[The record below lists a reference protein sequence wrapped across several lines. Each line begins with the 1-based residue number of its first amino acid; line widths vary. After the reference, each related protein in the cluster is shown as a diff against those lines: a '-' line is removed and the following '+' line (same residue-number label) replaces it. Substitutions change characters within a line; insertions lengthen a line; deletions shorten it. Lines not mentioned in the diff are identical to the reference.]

1 MEVRVQKNFG
11 MKQAQEFTDISRVCA
26 CARVVMLGP
35 YSCLY
40 GEYSGTQLSQVNDG
54 VNMKLMILESGAKG
68 KTVKKYLGKGWIVEA
83 CFGHVQDLPRSGS
96 QGNKA
101 MWASDKGM
109 LPDPPWEWTERAER
123 VVNKLLAKA
132 RSKDVTEVYIATDP
146 DREGE
151 FIAWRL
157 MHIFSEFPF
166 VTRVTFNEITKE
178 AVEKALENHRDIDEG
193 LVDAAKVRRFM
204 DRLVGYRCSKFAK
217 SWNLRSMGRVQT
229 PTLGYIVDR
238 ENERNEHVPIP
249 YHTVHT
255 ISDGYTFKFR
265 FHESNDDEA
274 WRDDNGKFFSD
285 RTFDHVLAE
294 DAFKALGNSGS
305 FEVVSIKN
313 GKTNRKPSPPFTTD
327 TLLQSSSSSLGWSMS
342 KTSKI
347 ASDLYNKG
355 YITYIRTDS
364 TRTSTGARGVAR
376 AIILEN
382 YGEDYLGQGALGSD
396 AKKGTSNVQDAHEA
410 IRPTDPKLVEPK
422 DVDNDSAKLY
432 RLVRSRFLSSQMSD
446 SVRERR
452 EISGSVNNSG
462 LEVSGTASWRIHP
475 GWEIASSEFLP
486 VPRTHEPTFGLTVGS
501 VWKIDDLD
509 ENPKMTTDETKPPR
523 RYTESSI
530 VKKMKTAGIG
540 RPSTYVSTV
549 LKLSD
554 RKYITNDSG
563 SLSPTENGML
573 LWTEVAPIYNDQES
587 EIELFSSEFTAD
599 MEKQLDSVEEGI
611 VTGSDMWLRFSSS
624 FKEAH
629 EKAIEIKSRKPTPRQ
644 KYSIENQISSM
655 EESEKNNILNG
666 RSISEI
672 SGKEASEIIE
682 RLKEMAKEGK
692 IITKPSEKQISYLI
706 SLIEKSNMS
715 EEEALSLVGV
725 NDLDDLTGGRNG
737 SASDL
742 IGLMKENNN
751 SLPASEAQL
760 KLIIDM
766 SEKLGIPI
774 ADVLAMADLA
784 EISEVSKSDASKIIT
799 NLKSLRKKSRKK

>member
-1 MEVRVQKNFG
+1 MFIRVIFWALNI
-11 MKQAQEFTDISRVCA
+11 TTS
-26 CARVVMLGP
+26 
-35 YSCLY
+35 
-40 GEYSGTQLSQVNDG
+40 DG
-54 VNMKLMILESGAKG
+54 ANMKLMILESGAKG

-101 MWASDKGM
+101 MWASEKGS
-109 LPDPPWEWTERAER
+109 LPDPPWEWTDRAER
-123 VVNKLLAKA
+123 VVNKLLTKA
-132 RSKDVTEVYIATDP
+132 RGKDVTEVYIATDP

-166 VTRVTFNEITKE
+166 VTRITFNEITKE
-178 AVEKALENHRDIDEG
+178 AVENALENHRDIDHG

-238 ENERNEHVPIP
+238 ENERNAHVPIP

-255 ISDGYTFKFR
+255 VSDGYTFKFR
-265 FHESNDDEA
+265 FHDSNDEDA

-285 RTFDHVLAE
+285 RTFDPKIAE
-294 DAFKALGNSGS
+294 EAFKSLVNSRS
-305 FEVVSIKN
+305 FELVTIKK
-313 GKTNRKPSPPFTTD
+313 GKTERKPSPPFTTD

-364 TRTSTGARGVAR
+364 TRTSSGARDA
-376 AIILEN
+376 AKEIILEK
-382 YGEDYLGQGALGSD
+382 YGEDYLGPGALGSD
-396 AKKGTSNVQDAHEA
+396 TKKAATNVQDAHEA
-410 IRPTDPKLVEPK
+410 IRPTDPKLVEPS
-422 DVDNDSAKLY
+422 DVEIDYVRLY
-432 RLVRSRFLSSQMSD
+432 RLIRSRFLSSQMSV

-452 EISGSVNNSG
+452 ELSASVSASE
-462 LEVSGTASWRIHP
+462 LLISGTASWRIHA
-475 GWEIASSEFLP
+475 GWEAEYSEFLP
-486 VPRTHEPTFGLTVGS
+486 IPRTHEPSFGLTEGS
-501 VWKIDDLD
+501 VWKIDDM
-509 ENPKMTTDETKPPR
+509 EGNPKMTTDETKPPR

-573 LWTEVAPIYNDQES
+573 LWMEVAPIYNDQGS
-587 EIELFSSEFTAD
+587 ELELFSSEFTAD
-599 MEKQLDSVEEGI
+599 MERQLDSVEEGLAA
-611 VTGSDMWLRFSSS
+611 GSDMWLRFSSS

-629 EKAIEIKSRKPTPRQ
+629 ENAIEIKSRKPTPRQ
-644 KYSIENQISSM
+644 KYSIENQISGM
-655 EESEKNNILNG
+655 EESEKRDIMNG
-666 RSISEI
+666 RSVSDL
-672 SGKEASEIIE
+672 SGKEAGEIIE
-682 RLKEMAKEGK
+682 KLKEMSKEGK
-692 IITKPSEKQISYLI
+692 IVTKPSEKQLSYLI

-715 EEEALSLVGV
+715 EEEALSLVGIQ
-725 NDLDDLTGGRNG
+725 DLADLTGGRNG

-751 SLPASEAQL
+751 SLPASEAQV
-760 KLIIDM
+760 KLITDM

-774 ADVLAMADLA
+774 IDVLAMADLA
-784 EISEVSKSDASKIIT
+784 EINEVSKSDASKIIT

>member
-1 MEVRVQKNFG
+1 
-11 MKQAQEFTDISRVCA
+11 
-26 CARVVMLGP
+26 
-35 YSCLY
+35 
-40 GEYSGTQLSQVNDG
+40 
-54 VNMKLMILESGAKG
+54 MKLMILESGAKG

-83 CFGHVQDLPRSGS
+83 CFGHVQDLPRSGN

-101 MWASDKGM
+101 MWASEKGK
-109 LPDPPWEWTERAER
+109 LPDPPWEWTERSER
-123 VVNKLLAKA
+123 VVNTLLTKA
-132 RSKDVTEVYIATDP
+132 RSKDVSEVYIATDP

-204 DRLVGYRCSKFAK
+204 DRLVGFRCSKFAK

-229 PTLGYIVDR
+229 PTLGYIVER
-238 ENERNEHVPIP
+238 ENERKEHVPIP

-265 FHESNDDEA
+265 FHESNEDKA

-305 FEVVSIKN
+305 FELVSIRN

-347 ASDLYNKG
+347 ASDPYNKG

-364 TRTSTGARGVAR
+364 TRTSSGARDIAR
-376 AIILEN
+376 EIIVEK
-382 YGEDYLGQGALGSD
+382 YGEDYLGPGALGSD
-396 AKKGTSNVQDAHEA
+396 AKKSSTNVQDAHEA
-410 IRPTDPKLVEPK
+410 IRPTDPKLVEPT
-422 DVDNDSAKLY
+422 DVDNDSTKLY
-432 RLVRSRFLSSQMSD
+432 RLIRGRFLSSQMSD

-452 EISGSVNNSG
+452 DISASVKNSE
-462 LEVSGTASWRIHP
+462 LVLSGTASWRVHP

-486 VPRTHEPTFGLTVGS
+486 VPRTHVPKFGLTVGS
-501 VWKIDDLD
+501 VWKIDEID
-509 ENPKMTTDETKPPR
+509 ENPKMTTHETKPPR

-530 VKKMKTAGIG
+530 VKKMKNAGIG

-554 RKYITNDSG
+554 RKYITNDNG

-573 LWTEVAPIYNDQES
+573 LWTEVAPIYNDQDS

-599 MEKQLDSVEEGI
+599 MEKQLDSVEEGM
-611 VTGSDMWLRFSSS
+611 VTGSDMWLRFSTS

-644 KYSIENQISSM
+644 KYSIENQISSL
-655 EESEKNNILNG
+655 EDSEKDIILNG
-666 RSISEI
+666 KLISEI

-682 RLKEMAKEGK
+682 KLKEMAKEGK
-692 IITKPSEKQISYLI
+692 IVTKPSEKQLSYLI
-706 SLIEKSNMS
+706 SLIEKSNMTH
-715 EEEALSLVGV
+715 EEALSLVGV
-725 NDLDDLTGGRNG
+725 KDLTELTGGRDG

-751 SLPASEAQL
+751 SLPASEAQV

-766 SEKLGIPI
+766 SEKLGIQI

-784 EISEVSKSDASKIIT
+784 EMSEVSKSDASKIIT